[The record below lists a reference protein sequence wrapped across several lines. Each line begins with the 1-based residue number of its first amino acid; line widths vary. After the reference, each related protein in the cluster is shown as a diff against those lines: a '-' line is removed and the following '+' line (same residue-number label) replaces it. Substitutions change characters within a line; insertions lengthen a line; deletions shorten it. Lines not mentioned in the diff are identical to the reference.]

1 MKVFITGSEGF
12 IGSHLTEYLLKK
24 NYKLRCLYQYN
35 SFNNKGWLE
44 EIDKKLLKKAE
55 LVAGDIRD
63 QSFLKNEIKGCDVV
77 IHLAALIAIPF
88 SYKSVNSFLETNT
101 IGTLNVLE
109 ACKEHKI
116 KKLICTSTSEVYGTG
131 VKMPMEEDHRLLAQ
145 SPYSASKIAADQ
157 FAISYHLSFGLPVTI
172 LRPFN
177 TFGPRQSL
185 RAVIPTIIN
194 QAINGK
200 KKLNLGLTS
209 TSRDFNFIEDVT
221 NAFEKSLKSKK
232 DIGQVINIGTGREI
246 TIGKLAKTIYQIM
259 GLNLKLSKDKKRLR
273 PKKSEVLRLKAS
285 NLKAKKFLNWKPKI
299 SNEKLFRVAL
309 EKTINWYRKKENRR
323 KFKDNS
329 FIL

>member
-1 MKVFITGSEGF
+1 MRK
-12 IGSHLTEYLLKK
+12 LTKT
-24 NYKLRCLYQYN
+24 
-35 SFNNKGWLE
+35 
-44 EIDKKLLKKAE
+44 LKKAE
-55 LVAGDIRD
+55 LIAGDIRD

-145 SPYSASKIAADQ
+145 SPILPQKIAADQ

-172 LRPFN
+172 LRPL
-177 TFGPRQSL
+177 TLFGPRQSL

-200 KKLNLGLTS
+200 KIKF
-209 TSRDFNFIEDVT
+209 RFNKHE
-221 NAFEKSLKSKK
+221 
-232 DIGQVINIGTGREI
+232 
-246 TIGKLAKTIYQIM
+246 
-259 GLNLKLSKDKKRLR
+259 
-273 PKKSEVLRLKAS
+273 
-285 NLKAKKFLNWKPKI
+285 
-299 SNEKLFRVAL
+299 
-309 EKTINWYRKKENRR
+309 
-323 KFKDNS
+323 
-329 FIL
+329 

>member
-1 MKVFITGSEGF
+1 MKIFITGSEGF
-12 IGSHLTEYLLKK
+12 IGSHLTEHLLKK

-44 EIDKKLLKKAE
+44 EIDNKLIKKAD
-55 LVAGDIRD
+55 LIAGDIRD
-63 QSFLKNEIKGCDVV
+63 QNFLKNQIKGCDVV

-101 IGTLNVLE
+101 KGTLNVLE
-109 ACKEHKI
+109 ACRENKI

-131 VKMPMEEDHRLLAQ
+131 IKMPMKEDHRLLAQ

-157 FAISYHLSFGLPVTI
+157 FAISYHLSFGLPVAI

-209 TSRDFNFIEDVT
+209 TSRDFNFIDDVT
-221 NAFEKSLKSKK
+221 NAFEKSIKSKK

-246 TIGKLAKTIYQIM
+246 TIDKLAKTIYQIM

-285 NLKAKKFLNWKPKI
+285 NLKAKKFLNWKSKI
-299 SNEKLFRVAL
+299 CNEKLFREAL

>member
-1 MKVFITGSEGF
+1 MKIFITGSEGF
-12 IGSHLTEYLLKK
+12 IGSHLTEHLLKK

-44 EIDKKLLKKAE
+44 EIDNKLIKKAD
-55 LVAGDIRD
+55 LIAGDIRD
-63 QSFLKNEIKGCDVV
+63 QNFLKNQIKGCDVV

-101 IGTLNVLE
+101 KGTLNILE
-109 ACKEHKI
+109 ACRENKI

-131 VKMPMEEDHRLLAQ
+131 IKMPMKEDHRLLAQ

-177 TFGPRQSL
+177 AFGPRQSL

-299 SNEKLFRVAL
+299 SNEKLFREAL

>member
-1 MKVFITGSEGF
+1 MKIFITGSEGF
-12 IGSHLTEYLLKK
+12 IGSHLTEHLLKK

-44 EIDKKLLKKAE
+44 EIDKKLLKKAD
-55 LVAGDIRD
+55 LIAGDIRD
-63 QSFLKNEIKGCDVV
+63 QNFLKNQIKGCDVV

-101 IGTLNVLE
+101 KGTLNILE
-109 ACKEHKI
+109 ACRENKI

-131 VKMPMEEDHRLLAQ
+131 IKMPMKEDHRLLAQ

-177 TFGPRQSL
+177 AFGPRQSL

-299 SNEKLFRVAL
+299 SNEKLFREAL

>member
-1 MKVFITGSEGF
+1 M
-12 IGSHLTEYLLKK
+12 
-24 NYKLRCLYQYN
+24 
-35 SFNNKGWLE
+35 
-44 EIDKKLLKKAE
+44 
-55 LVAGDIRD
+55 
-63 QSFLKNEIKGCDVV
+63 
-77 IHLAALIAIPF
+77 
-88 SYKSVNSFLETNT
+88 
-101 IGTLNVLE
+101 E
-109 ACKEHKI
+109 ACKEHNI